1 MVGTLSFLPIIKF
14 KLFNPQMKNFIG
26 WWLLHC
32 HFKKNFFDLAFLVI
46 QSEIPFRNF
55 QNILVYYQK
64 IIFWLFEKNPY
75 IRLFDREWVSP
86 RTVIW
91 AWEYWWSSR
100 DWVVWWSSSRSSA
113 GKWRHVTWH
122 WHVMI
127 VVWQS

>member
-64 IIFWLFEKNPY
+64 IIFFDCLKIILISGFSTESEFRLEQSFEPGN
-75 IRLFDREWVSP
+75 IDDR
-86 RTVIW
+86 
-91 AWEYWWSSR
+91 A
-100 DWVVWWSSSRSSA
+100 
-113 GKWRHVTWH
+113 VTG
-122 WHVMI
+122 
-127 VVWQS
+127 